1 MNCSV
6 RPTRDFLKEFKR
18 LSKRYHSLKS
28 DVDCL
33 VASLH
38 ENPLQG
44 VDLGGGLHK
53 VRMAITSKGKGKSG
67 GAWVITLVAL
77 VSAEEGE
84 VLLLTMYDKSERENI
99 SDKELMDLKAEAGL
113 SEG

>member
-1 MNCSV
+1 MNCKV
-6 RPTRDFLKEFKR
+6 RPTSYFLKEVKR
-18 LSKRYHSLKS
+18 LSKRYKSLK
-28 DVDCL
+28 DDLDGL

-67 GAWVITLVAL
+67 AGCHFLKKGATLFDYNVFAFQL
-77 VSAEEGE
+77 HHH
-84 VLLLTMYDKSERENI
+84 
-99 SDKELMDLKAEAGL
+99 
-113 SEG
+113 

>member
-33 VASLH
+33 VASL
-38 ENPLQG
+38 
-44 VDLGGGLHK
+44 
-53 VRMAITSKGKGKSG
+53 
-67 GAWVITLVAL
+67 
-77 VSAEEGE
+77 
-84 VLLLTMYDKSERENI
+84 
-99 SDKELMDLKAEAGL
+99 
-113 SEG
+113 

>member
-53 VRMAITSKGKGKSG
+53 LRMAVTSKGKGKRG
-67 GAWVITLVAL
+67 GARVITYVLLV
-77 VSAEEGE
+77 AEEGAD
-84 VLLLTMYDKSERENI
+84 VLLLAIYDKSERENI
-99 SDKELMDLKAEAGL
+99 SDAELLALKKEAGF
-113 SEG
+113 

>member
-1 MNCSV
+1 MNCKV
-6 RPTRDFLKEFKR
+6 RPTSYFLKEVKR
-18 LSKRYHSLKS
+18 LSKRYKSLK
-28 DVDCL
+28 DDLDGL

-67 GAWVITLVAL
+67 DARIITFTLILSQEDTTIAL
-77 VSAEEGE
+77 
-84 VLLLTMYDKSERENI
+84 LYLYDKSERSNI
-99 SDKELMDLKAEAGL
+99 TDKELETLMKECGL
-113 SEG
+113 